1 MSDLNEK
8 NVEQVMDKPKELPPI
23 AVRMKRNMTAL
34 SLHEPDRVP
43 FMPSMNNFYAMHYGV
58 SIQESMTDARSLI
71 VPLKKFC
78 EDYDPDWVWNPVPFP
93 IKPMETIGHKQA
105 RWPGAYW
112 NLPENTPYQYVDH
125 SYLSEDDWEEYF
137 SDPTLY
143 IAHKVLPNK
152 YENLKGLQFINPFAM
167 CGHAI
172 LSFAQFANPM
182 VKDSLRT
189 LLQVA
194 DEVDEYMQGG
204 IALTMSVIENG
215 YPVYGSA
222 PACVPFDDF
231 ADNIRG
237 LMELCMDIITDP
249 DEVDE
254 ALEKL
259 GEITIPA
266 AIATCKMSHCDTLFM
281 PLHCGVDNFMSLD
294 SYEEFY
300 WPGLKKLLL
309 ADKKPAVMLL
319 YMAQTNGATAQNSH
333 VLVGFHYNLPM
344 VSYANCIKEMMAQ
357 EHYTAAQL
365 SGDEVHPSAVGHAIV
380 GEILWNYLNQVYEQ
394 KDSLPQPSDE
404 LAEPL
409 TNTRYELAGLL
420 DRKTLTPDENVGFQE
435 AERTKEFPNGW
446 VTEDGT
452 GEITFTV
459 DFKNLGILYQ
469 KTTDGKSGQYD
480 VWIDGEKVCTLNAD
494 FTGGWGN
501 AITSEEVYRSDTT
514 GTHTVTIRKAEDSQG
529 DTFILLG
536 LLPS

>member
-1 MSDLNEK
+1 MRLWYNESSGSFVLARKTTFDECPTSNEVRYKNDSYGCFLSVHRLTSDECRLSNKVRWHRIKTGMLVLASAGLLYGCGGRTTQPEEAGIPQTGEE
-8 NVEQVMDKPKELPPI
+8 NTMEAEHTAEEVEALPLLTNYASEEEL
-23 AVRMKRNMTAL
+23 AL
-34 SLHEPDRVP
+34 SDPWSNCDDAALAEVMRRAEEGEPITVACIGGSITQGTIAAGTLDGELKLKTPYADLFHLWWEERFPRSEITFVNAGIGGTDSYLGVHRLERDVLSVEPDVVLVEY
-43 FMPSMNNFYAMHYGV
+43 SVHDEDSNFYKC
-58 SIQESMTDARSLI
+58 S
-71 VPLKKFC
+71 
-78 EDYDPDWVWNPVPFP
+78 
-93 IKPMETIGHKQA
+93 
-105 RWPGAYW
+105 
-112 NLPENTPYQYVDH
+112 
-125 SYLSEDDWEEYF
+125 
-137 SDPTLY
+137 
-143 IAHKVLPNK
+143 
-152 YENLKGLQFINPFAM
+152 YENL
-167 CGHAI
+167 
-172 LSFAQFANPM
+172 
-182 VKDSLRT
+182 
-189 LLQVA
+189 
-194 DEVDEYMQGG
+194 
-204 IALTMSVIENG
+204 
-215 YPVYGSA
+215 
-222 PACVPFDDF
+222 
-231 ADNIRG
+231 IR
-237 LMELCMDIITDP
+237 
-249 DEVDE
+249 
-254 ALEKL
+254 
-259 GEITIPA
+259 
-266 AIATCKMSHCDTLFM
+266 
-281 PLHCGVDNFMSLD
+281 
-294 SYEEFY
+294 
-300 WPGLKKLLL
+300 KLLL